1 VASTNERA
9 EPPVLSC
16 ALAHTCRSAAQLPL
30 LHSPG
35 LPRLAWLGVLLA
47 LVGLIA
53 PLGATASFADPT
65 PAPLVAGSSLT
76 ADLDR
81 LLQDQQGSYGVLVEA
96 QASGER
102 YEHQA
107 DDVFRSAS
115 VYKLPLAIEVL
126 RRVDRHQLDLDDQL
140 TIADEDATEG
150 EPLGG
155 VYPGDTITVQQALT
169 LITGV
174 SSNAAAHALMRL
186 IGRSELDQS
195 WSRLGWHAT
204 LVPRAESSDD
214 SSDAPAAV
222 TSAADMADLFDR
234 LLRGQ
239 LLTVT
244 NSLRLLQLLSAPD
257 QLDPIGP
264 ALPEGTAHV
273 GKTGNLDDASTV
285 ASVVYTPTG
294 PLIVVVLDQGV
305 EPASARAVIGTVVA
319 TVYPAVSV
327 GP

>member
-1 VASTNERA
+1 MASTNERA

-16 ALAHTCRSAAQLPL
+16 ALTHTSWSAAQLPL

-47 LVGLIA
+47 LVGLTA
-53 PLGATASFADPT
+53 PLAATVSFADPT
-65 PAPLVAGSSLT
+65 PAPIVSGGSLT

-81 LLQDQQGSYGVLVEA
+81 LLQDQEGSYGVLIEA
-96 QASGER
+96 QASGQR
-102 YEHQA
+102 YDRAA
-107 DDVFRSAS
+107 DDLFHSAS
-115 VYKLPLAIEVL
+115 VYKLPLAVEVL
-126 RRVDRHQLDLDDQL
+126 RRVDRHQLGLDDQL

-155 VYPGDTITVQQALT
+155 VYPGDTITVQQALE

-174 SSNAAAHALMRL
+174 SSNAAAHALLRL

-195 WSRLGWHAT
+195 WLLLGWHST

-222 TSAADMADLFDR
+222 TSAADMADLLDR

-239 LLTVT
+239 LLSLP
-244 NSLRLLQLLSAPD
+244 NSLLLLQLLSAPD
-257 QLDPIGP
+257 PLDPIGP
-264 ALPEGTAHV
+264 ALPDGTPHL

-285 ASVVYTPTG
+285 AAVVYTPSG
-294 PLIVVVLDQGV
+294 PLIVVVLDRDVQ
-305 EPASARAVIGTVVA
+305 PATARAVIGNVVA
-319 TVYPAVSV
+319 TVYTAVSAR
-327 GP
+327 P